1 MYVYRC
7 IYCRSNYIIVRS
19 AHNSHWGESPDATGL
34 KLGSHNQMLK
44 KLIDLNQQE
53 LGNGVLR
60 VETPMKNKG
69 SLLVFSEIEIYL
81 FLDVDNLLVPG
92 FA

>member
-1 MYVYRC
+1 
-7 IYCRSNYIIVRS
+7 
-19 AHNSHWGESPDATGL
+19 
-34 KLGSHNQMLK
+34 MLK
-44 KLIDLNQQE
+44 KLIDINHEE

-69 SLLVFSEIEIYL
+69 NLLVFSEINIYL